1 MRHFIPLL
9 ILTFCFI
16 TTPALAG
23 PGHEHDHGHSHGPIS
38 KTAAIDKATKKVK
51 QLVDKGKIDA
61 SWAKVSAAN
70 AEQKTYSK
78 GPEWV
83 VTFKNDQISDASKTT
98 LYIFYTLDGHYL
110 AANYTGN

>member
-1 MRHFIPLL
+1 MRHLISVL
-9 ILTFCFI
+9 ILATCFVAKP
-16 TTPALAG
+16 TLAG
-23 PGHEHDHGHSHGPIS
+23 PGHDHDHGHSHGSIS
-38 KTAAIDKATKKVK
+38 QAAAIDKATKKVK

-98 LYIFYTLDGHYL
+98 LYIFYSLDGHYL